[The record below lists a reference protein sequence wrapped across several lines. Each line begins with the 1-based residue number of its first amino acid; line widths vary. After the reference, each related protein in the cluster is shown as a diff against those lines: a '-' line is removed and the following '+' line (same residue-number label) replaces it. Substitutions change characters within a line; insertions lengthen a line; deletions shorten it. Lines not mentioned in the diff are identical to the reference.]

1 MSKRLLCAAVFATLA
16 APALADDRLSAQ
28 DFADYATGYTLYYET
43 EEGERFGSET
53 FDEKGFVTWRA
64 PNGRCTQG
72 GWRPYN
78 DDICFLYEGEVQCWA
93 FFEGE
98 AGRYVSPVDEG
109 EPKLRVAR
117 RDRTPLSC
125 FGEEFDL

>member
-1 MSKRLLCAAVFATLA
+1 MITRALLVSALLSLA
-16 APALADDRLSAQ
+16 APAMADERLSAK
-28 DFADYATGYTLYYET
+28 DFADFVTGYTLYYET

-53 FDEKGFVTWRA
+53 FHDKGFVTWRD
-64 PNGRCTQG
+64 PNGNCIEG

-78 DDICFLYEGEVQCWA
+78 DDICFLYDGEVQCWA